1 MRGSEREFRPQC
13 QSQCPPQNF
22 HLVCSEGEYAAGC
35 YQVRFVYAAGSA
47 ARGRRP
53 AMGGFAARRGVGTVL
68 RVAALCCALLLV
80 AALPSLSTAVS
91 FPKGCL
97 PLQVRT
103 RRAGGRGV
111 STPSGPKKWPRPQPR
126 TRHSRGAGRGR
137 AGARGWLAVWL
148 ARASVRASQGR
159 RSCSETALLY
169 AAVGELPRA
178 PPARG
183 GGDSLGRR
191 ACDRG
196 APIGRRWQGRRAPVA
211 RAPRTHAP
219 LGARAPP
226 RACPPPAAPPS
237 TAAPLTR
244 GPLRSKSIPRRRWTR
259 RRPSG
264 ARPTPHIGCT
274 TSTASSSDLMSS
286 RCVCAPRPFSAP
298 PVPPVAT
305 LAGVY

>member
-1 MRGSEREFRPQC
+1 
-13 QSQCPPQNF
+13 
-22 HLVCSEGEYAAGC
+22 
-35 YQVRFVYAAGSA
+35 
-47 ARGRRP
+47 
-53 AMGGFAARRGVGTVL
+53 MGGFAARRGVGTVL

-80 AALPSLSTAVS
+80 AALPSLSTDVS

-103 RRAGGRGV
+103 RRAGGGGV
-111 STPSGPKKWPRPQPR
+111 STPRGPKKWPRPQPR

-137 AGARGWLAVWL
+137 AGARGWVAGWL
-148 ARASVRASQGR
+148 GGLHVPAGR

-196 APIGRRWQGRRAPVA
+196 APIGRRWQGRRAPIA